1 MRLILLILFA
11 ALFVVSAAILIAQM
25 VQDRQD
31 DEADSLAEY
40 YATMTDDTTN
50 EPSASSEPSTSDNV
64 TDPSDGTTEAPASDS
79 GSESDVPTDTE
90 APATDTSDTS
100 GSPDETTKAPSS
112 SVTTPTQGSNKDPGD
127 VNVAALKKANKDVCG
142 WIYIEGPG
150 VNYPLIH
157 YKDNDYY
164 LRRNWLGQKSN
175 KGCIYIETQNKADL
189 SDFNTII
196 YGHNIYSDKSRPF
209 FGQLDDYLGGEK
221 GKWDLKKGYEYWK
234 QHHTIKIYTE
244 TEVLTYEIYAVYI
257 TPTTSTTYTIGQQS
271 KASKQSYIDYGIK
284 NSVYDTGIVP
294 TVNDRV
300 ITLSTCDNTGSYDN
314 RIVIQ
319 AVLTDTKPA

>member
-64 TDPSDGTTEAPASDS
+64 TDPSDGTTEPSATDS

-100 GSPDETTKAPSS
+100 GSSDDTTKSPSS

-127 VNVAALKKANKDVCG
+127 VNVTALKKANKDVCG

-234 QHHTIKIYTE
+234 QHHTVKIYTE
-244 TEVLTYEIYAVYI
+244 KEVLTYSIYAVYI

-319 AVLTDTKPA
+319 AVLTSTKPA

>member
-1 MRLILLILFA
+1 MILLILFA
-11 ALFVVSAAILIAQM
+11 ALFVVSAAILIAQL

-50 EPSASSEPSTSDNV
+50 EPPASTEPSTSEPV
-64 TDPSDGTTEAPASDS
+64 IGTDEGSTAPSSDQGTVP
-79 GSESDVPTDTE
+79 GSETDVPTDTQS
-90 APATDTSDTS
+90 PTTDTPGTSDKS
-100 GSPDETTKAPSS
+100 DDNSS
-112 SVTTPTQGSNKDPGD
+112 DSTPTQGGNKDPGD
-127 VNVAALKKANKDVCG
+127 VNIAALKKANKDVYG

-157 YKDNDYY
+157 YKNNEYY

-175 KGCIYIETQNKADL
+175 KGCIYIETQNKADM

-234 QHHTIKIYTE
+234 KHHTIKIYTE
-244 TEVLTYEIYAVYI
+244 KEVLTYSIYAVYV

-271 KASKQSYIDYGIK
+271 KASKQSYVDYGIK

-319 AVLTDTKPA
+319 AVLTSTKPA